1 MMSERKPE
9 GKVVSRNVAITLGT
23 ICIILVVGLIGVI
36 ADYTSIVSEKDSS
49 ISSRDSQIS
58 YLQAWLS
65 RNITAYD
72 NYVNDHNYTN
82 EQYQNLQAQH
92 TNLQNQVGDLT
103 SILDLGKSWTLVD
116 NVTVSENYGTYT
128 WGYEVSNVFLY
139 AGYIRVWVQWS
150 TLTNTY
156 VRVIYSSY
164 NVSYD
169 NKVVVGSSGIAVFPV
184 LPASNVSVIV
194 GNSTSTSNNE
204 GLQAETATVSI
215 VYYY

>member
-1 MMSERKPE
+1 MKSEKKPE
-9 GKVVSRNVAITLGT
+9 GKVVSRNVAIALGI
-23 ICIILVVGLIGVI
+23 ICIILVVGLVGVMI
-36 ADYTSIVSEKDSS
+36 DYTSIISGKDNA
-49 ISSRDSQIS
+49 ISSRASQIS
-58 YLQAWLS
+58 YLQSWLS
-65 RNITAYD
+65 RNITTYD

-82 EQYQNLQAQH
+82 EQYQNLRVQN
-92 TNLQNQVGDLT
+92 TNLQNQIGDLT
-103 SILDLGKSWTLVD
+103 SILNLGESWTLVD

-128 WGYEVSNVFLY
+128 WGYQVSNVFLY

-156 VRVIYSSY
+156 VRVTYSSY

-169 NKVVVGSSGIAVFPV
+169 NKVVVGSSGTAVFPV
-184 LPASNVSVIV
+184 LPASDVLITV

-204 GLQAETATVSI
+204 GLKGETATVSI